1 MKNIKD
7 YNLEELQNELIN
19 MGEKKF
25 RAEQIFKWLYVD
37 EVNIIPAY
45 FSHHL
50 WTDKNIDYREI
61 MDVLIKQA
69 IDGVNH
75 GKKLVLDNEILT
87 NLKSKDVRELK

>member
-1 MKNIKD
+1 
-7 YNLEELQNELIN
+7 
-19 MGEKKF
+19 
-25 RAEQIFKWLYVD
+25 
-37 EVNIIPAY
+37 
-45 FSHHL
+45 
-50 WTDKNIDYREI
+50 

>member
-1 MKNIKD
+1 MLRVD
-7 YNLEELQNELIN
+7 YLYDVA
-19 MGEKKF
+19 KKK
-25 RAEQIFKWLYVD
+25 IYVD

-75 GKKLVLDNEILT
+75 GKKLVLDNEILS